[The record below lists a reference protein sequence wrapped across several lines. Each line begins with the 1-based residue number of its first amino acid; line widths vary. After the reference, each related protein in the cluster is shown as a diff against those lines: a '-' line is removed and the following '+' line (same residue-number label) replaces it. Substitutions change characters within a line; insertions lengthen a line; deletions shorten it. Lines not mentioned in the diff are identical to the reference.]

1 MTEESITSGRSVRP
15 WISSIAPR
23 ISSTSSARGSAT
35 FTSRTSAPP
44 ATCSATSSSIWDR
57 SPACSWA
64 WKPLRPV
71 GVIRSPMMQNGL
83 PEPMTTVLDRDWRT
97 VSMLN
102 PFGVRG
108 DAEPPAKRG
117 DACILAE
124 ADEVQAPYAGL
135 RHGVPGQLVGEVE
148 ARLLLVGG
156 GLDPR
161 DHAGGDGDAGHL
173 LVDEA
178 QRPGRPQ
185 DRDRRQDR
193 GPLGDAEAHRLGHEV
208 LQQARREADLEL
220 EEAGAGPGLLQ
231 RPLCPVL
238 ERRRAGVLHGSE
250 EEMRRRLDR
259 PSAQVAAGGDRA
271 RGREQLRAVE
281 VEDAPGLGLVAGAHV
296 IACQAADVLDA
307 VRRRAD
313 DLRLER
319 EPVAVAA
326 HELHD

>member
-23 ISSTSSARGSAT
+23 ISSTSSASGSPT

-71 GVIRSPMMQNGL
+71 GLIRSPMMQNGL

-117 DACILAE
+117 DARILAE

-148 ARLLLVGG
+148 ARLLLVLR

-161 DHAGGDGDAGHL
+161 DHVGGDGDAGHL

-185 DRDRRQDR
+185 DRDRRQER
-193 GPLGDAEAHRLGHEV
+193 GPLRDAEPHRLGREL

-220 EEAGAGPGLLQ
+220 EEPRASPHLLECPLRPVFKGGRSRVLNGA
-231 RPLCPVL
+231 
-238 ERRRAGVLHGSE
+238 EK
-250 EEMRRRLDR
+250 EMRRGRGGS
-259 PSAQVAAGGDRA
+259 SAQV
-271 RGREQLRAVE
+271 
-281 VEDAPGLGLVAGAHV
+281 
-296 IACQAADVLDA
+296 
-307 VRRRAD
+307 
-313 DLRLER
+313 
-319 EPVAVAA
+319 
-326 HELHD
+326 